1 MTISV
6 LNSSPTM
13 SKFKQPEVELT
24 LGGDHGD
31 DDGGGGA
38 GALHEDRGQDADHE
52 ARHGVLQQLAVREYA
67 TYTIKEEK
75 CLIIVPLLVL

>member
-1 MTISV
+1 
-6 LNSSPTM
+6 M

-52 ARHGVLQQLAVREYA
+52 ARHGVFQQLAVREYA

-75 CLIIVPLLVL
+75 CFINGLLQVH